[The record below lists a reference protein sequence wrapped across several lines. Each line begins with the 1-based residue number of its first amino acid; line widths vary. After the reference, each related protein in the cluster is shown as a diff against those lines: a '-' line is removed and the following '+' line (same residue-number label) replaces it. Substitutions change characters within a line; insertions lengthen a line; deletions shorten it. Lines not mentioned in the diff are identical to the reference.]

1 MRAAFKSIF
10 TAITHTPRE
19 NRARANQRATE
30 PENTDNANQVTKEIY
45 LKRDKPLTQT
55 KKPRAP
61 NRHSAVNLVR
71 SNSDSSHSEETAPSS
86 KKVSTPVTS
95 RPRQIKR
102 PKGSANRSDEK
113 STAFAHSAPTTPRK
127 CEADSMSSRNEPAS
141 SPSTPRGTNQQVR
154 FSLRTETEEIS
165 NDSDNKPEIK
175 TEKILSSSGSSS
187 HDSGSVTASR
197 SHTRP
202 SFRNFA
208 RRVEKKIS
216 HLKLPTLT
224 SNSKLESPSTSPRKS
239 SRKDVLMEIPGKD
252 RFKFAEELSQL
263 RAEQAY
269 KNNSET
275 TERLVIPGKIIGFL
289 NDREIPFDSALIAA
303 LADDSAN
310 YKKQTV
316 DLTDPLYSK
325 HIAAAAKASFQDN
338 WGSIE
343 EEGAEKTN
351 KEEGSEKSSNADSPR
366 KTAKVVAVNKYKS
379 YVEKDLLQPIFLRDF
394 DHSDY
399 FFLQSDGSK
408 KKITSLDEFIQL
420 TTSDEISDMPKIVSN
435 IATQSLGLFLTHA
448 AFRRQTEGP
457 NKNAYNS
464 ALKFSD
470 GTDVTPNGG
479 AGLDIK
485 TEYVIS
491 RNEDGDVIL
500 DYKRNSYSN
509 KTNPL
514 SAKAVNGTQDFYQLR
529 DDACIEISIRVTI
542 SPDGTWAIDDPEI
555 VTYHYEPAV

>member
-1 MRAAFKSIF
+1 MRAAFKSLF
-10 TAITHTPRE
+10 SAISHTPRE
-19 NRARANQRATE
+19 NRARENQRTAQ
-30 PENTDNANQVTKEIY
+30 PENTDEVTQVTKEIY
-45 LKRDKPLTQT
+45 VKRDKPLTRT
-55 KKPRAP
+55 KNQATP
-61 NRHSAVNLVR
+61 NRASADHLVR
-71 SNSDSSHSEETAPSS
+71 SNSDSSHSEETQPSLA
-86 KKVSTPVTS
+86 KVSKPANS

-102 PKGSANRSDEK
+102 PKGSGNRSDEK
-113 STAFAHSAPTTPRK
+113 STAYAHSAPTTPRK
-127 CEADSMSSRNEPAS
+127 WETDSMSSNNGPAS
-141 SPSTPRGTNQQVR
+141 SPSTPRGTHQNVG
-154 FSLRTETEEIS
+154 FSLRTDTEEIS

-175 TEKILSSSGSSS
+175 VEKILSSSGSSS

-202 SFRNFA
+202 NLRNFA
-208 RRVEKKIS
+208 RRAEKKIS
-216 HLKLPTLT
+216 RLKLPTLF

-239 SRKDVLMEIPGKD
+239 VRKDALMEIPGKD
-252 RFKFAEELSQL
+252 RFKFAEEVSQL
-263 RAEQAY
+263 RAKEED
-269 KNNSET
+269 KKNSEA
-275 TERLVIPGKIIGFL
+275 TEKFTIPGKIIGFL
-289 NDREIPFDSALIAA
+289 SDRGIPFDSALIAA
-303 LADDSAN
+303 LSKDSAN

-316 DLTDPLYSK
+316 DLTDPLYST
-325 HIAAAAKASFQDN
+325 HIKAAAKASFEDN

-343 EEGAEKTN
+343 EEGSENTSKQ
-351 KEEGSEKSSNADSPR
+351 EGSEKSSKADSPR

-399 FFLQSDGSK
+399 YFLQSDGSK

-448 AFRRQTEGP
+448 VFRRQTEGP
-457 NKNAYNS
+457 NKNTYNS

-491 RNEDGDVIL
+491 RSEEGDVIL

-509 KTNPL
+509 KTMPL
-514 SAKAVNGTQDFYQLR
+514 SAKAVNGTQDLYQLR

-542 SPDGTWAIDDPEI
+542 SPDGNWAIDDPEI